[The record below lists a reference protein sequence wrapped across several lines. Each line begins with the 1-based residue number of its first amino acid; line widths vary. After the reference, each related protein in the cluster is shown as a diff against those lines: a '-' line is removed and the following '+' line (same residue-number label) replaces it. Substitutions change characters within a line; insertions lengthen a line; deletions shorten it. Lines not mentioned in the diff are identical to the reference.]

1 MTGHYL
7 AIAWWTTLLAVTVA
21 SGIDLYCRR
30 IPNWLVLPFLLS
42 GVAAQSVAG
51 GLKGASISF
60 GGIAL
65 AIVLFGVPC
74 WLGAM
79 GMGDLKL
86 AAAVGAW
93 IGPGQFAFAFV
104 VMGIAGGMMALG
116 YALWRGSFGRS
127 LDHTAELLQSIA
139 KLERRPAADV
149 RRLRCSPNRS
159 IPYAPAI
166 AIGALF
172 SFFAR

>member
-1 MTGHYL
+1 M
-7 AIAWWTTLLAVTVA
+7 IAWWSTLILVTAA
-21 SGIDLYCRR
+21 SGTDLYCRR
-30 IPNWLVLPFLLS
+30 IPNCLVVPFLVA
-42 GVAAQSVAG
+42 GVAAQSATG
-51 GLKGASISF
+51 GLKAAEDSF

-65 AIVLFGVPC
+65 AALFFGVPC

-93 IGPGQFAFAFV
+93 IGPGQFAIAFV
-104 VMGIAGGMMALG
+104 VTGIAGGIMATA
-116 YALWRGSFGRS
+116 YALWRKSFDRS
-127 LDHTAELLQSIA
+127 LENTAELLVSIA
-139 KLERRPAADV
+139 RLRRGPQDEV
-149 RRLRCSPNRS
+149 RRLRCSPGLS

-172 SFFAR
+172 SFFVR